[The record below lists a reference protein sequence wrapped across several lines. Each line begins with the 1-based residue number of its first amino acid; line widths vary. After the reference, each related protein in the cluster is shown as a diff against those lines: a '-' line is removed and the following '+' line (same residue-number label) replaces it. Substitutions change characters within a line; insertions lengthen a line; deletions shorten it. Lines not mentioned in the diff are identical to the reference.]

1 MIGSNMSQL
10 MRVAFFFVASF
21 LDAMIAENERELI
34 DGRLIVENVSV
45 ANDTYEIQS
54 TFVQS
59 TFVEDVLDLSSVA
72 PCFFALFLFIFDN
85 FPIIG
90 V

>member
-1 MIGSNMSQL
+1 MVGSNMAEL

-34 DGRLIVENVSV
+34 DGRLIVQNVSV
-45 ANDTYEIQS
+45 ANDTYVIQS
-54 TFVQS
+54 S
-59 TFVEDVLDLSSVA
+59 FVEDVFDLSSVT
-72 PCFFALFLFIFDN
+72 PVFFALFLFAFDN